1 MRWSACVYVC
11 VCWGVDLFLVAV
23 GFRTLSVR
31 VVVHFIYFVR
41 RIGDTFVDGDFIYIF
56 LSWMGVVALAY

>member
-1 MRWSACVYVC
+1 MYMC
-11 VCWGVDLFLVAV
+11 VCWGVDLFLVVV